1 MTIKCLVVDDEP
13 IAIDILTDYIGRIKQ
28 LELVGCC
35 RNAMEAFDSLSKKR
49 IDLLFLDIKMPKLT
63 GIELL
68 KSLSHPPRVIL
79 TTAYPEYALEG
90 YELNVLDYLLKPISY
105 QRFLRSVAKTLEDT
119 NLYHKPAIA
128 SPAVLSTSFIYLKE
142 DRKMI
147 KVQLNEILYLEGMGN
162 YVKIVTKQKEI
173 ITYRSLNF
181 MEQQLGR
188 ERFLRIHKSFIIA
201 LNNIQAFTAETIEIS
216 ERQLPIGN
224 SYRKMVMAALEH

>member
-13 IAIDILTDYIGRIKQ
+13 IALDILTDYIGRINQ
-28 LELVGCC
+28 LELVGRC
-35 RNAMEAFDSLSKKR
+35 RNAMEAFDVLSTKR
-49 IDLLFLDIKMPKLT
+49 IDLLFLDIKMPQLT

-68 KSLSHPPRVIL
+68 KSLALPPKVIL

-105 QRFLRSVAKTLEDT
+105 QRFLKSVAKTVENT
-119 NLYHKPAIA
+119 NFYHNPAIVN
-128 SPAVLSTSFIYLKE
+128 PAILSTSFIYLKE

-147 KVQLNEILYLEGMGN
+147 KVPLDEILYLEGMGN
-162 YVKIVTKQKEI
+162 YVKVVTRQRNI

-188 ERFLRIHKSFIIA
+188 EGFLRIHKSFIIA

-216 ERQLPIGN
+216 GRQLPIGN
-224 SYRKMVMAALEH
+224 IYKKMVLATLEH

>member
-35 RNAMEAFDSLSKKR
+35 RNAIEVFDFLSKKR
-49 IDLLFLDIKMPKLT
+49 IDLLFLDIKMPQLT

-68 KSLSHPPRVIL
+68 KSLAHPPRVIL

-105 QRFLRSVAKTLEDT
+105 QRFLKSVAKTLEDT
-119 NLYHKPAIA
+119 NFYHKSAIA
-128 SPAVLSTSFIYLKE
+128 NPTDLSTPFIYLKE
-142 DRKMI
+142 DRKMV
-147 KVQLNEILYLEGMGN
+147 KVLLDEILYLEGMGN

-188 ERFLRIHKSFIIA
+188 ERFLRIHKSFIVA
-201 LNNIQAFTAETIEIS
+201 LNNINAVTAETIEIS
-216 ERQLPIGN
+216 GRQPPVAIAIKRWYWLF
-224 SYRKMVMAALEH
+224 